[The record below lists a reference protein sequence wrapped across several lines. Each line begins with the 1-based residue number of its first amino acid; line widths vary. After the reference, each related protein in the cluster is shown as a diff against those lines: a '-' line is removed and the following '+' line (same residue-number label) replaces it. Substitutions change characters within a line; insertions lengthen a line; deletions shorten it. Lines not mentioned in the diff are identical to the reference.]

1 MGLLLRDSLYE
12 ETTTIYHRI
21 VSVHN
26 LKPRQSMCIHVFWHV
41 QVFKCVPLPC
51 SQRSGEVEGG
61 NVPGPVERLISFE
74 ASEASLRSD
83 MLMSMKY
90 SLSLSVSYSCSYN

>member
-1 MGLLLRDSLYE
+1 MY
-12 ETTTIYHRI
+12 RI

-26 LKPRQSMCIHVFWHV
+26 LKASPSMVIHVFWRV
-41 QVFKCVPLPC
+41 QVLVCPLPC

-90 SLSLSVSYSCSYN
+90 SLSLSVCGSLVLIINQLIYKLFC